1 MRVAVVTNQSPKE
14 GGKFWSES
22 FARHD
27 CDDFG
32 ASSLAQLIVLSWVFR
47 AFKAVTNTHL
57 ENTLIGRLL
66 QGDGGGGDRGGL

>member
-1 MRVAVVTNQSPKE
+1 MKALRAIAVIIWRLVVCS
-14 GGKFWSES
+14 
-22 FARHD
+22 A
-27 CDDFG
+27 
-32 ASSLAQLIVLSWVFR
+32 LIMFSWVCR